1 MIALLDL
8 QIPVQQLGLL
18 QPELQMYVDLLWQV
32 AAVAEMTLPV
42 VAVLV
47 VLLNLQLCQLQEH
60 PLFR

>member
-1 MIALLDL
+1 
-8 QIPVQQLGLL
+8 
-18 QPELQMYVDLLWQV
+18 MYVDLLWPV
-32 AAVAEMTLPV
+32 VAVAEMTLPV